1 MILRVCAWLC
11 LTLWQSIGLPT
22 RLFHPWDFS
31 GKDTG
36 MGSHSLLQVIFPA
49 QGSNPSLLHC
59 RQILYSLS
67 HQGSPSDI
75 EIVINRYFIFHFNYF
90 IFIKMLSLHQS
101 LFFLYIIECLSGSYV
116 WFGFHPLSSLRFKTL
131 PLGIQ
136 QNSSHHFL
144 FVAFFFIFSAFI
156 NLVFICM
163 CFPFCFFK
171 KITYIY

>member
-1 MILRVCAWLC
+1 
-11 LTLWQSIGLPT
+11 
-22 RLFHPWDFS
+22 
-31 GKDTG
+31 

-116 WFGFHPLSSLRFKTL
+116 
-131 PLGIQ
+131 
-136 QNSSHHFL
+136 
-144 FVAFFFIFSAFI
+144 
-156 NLVFICM
+156 
-163 CFPFCFFK
+163 
-171 KITYIY
+171 